1 MSKFQQFKLP
11 TLLITAVS
19 LALPTALPLA
29 NAQESELSIEEIVV
43 TARKRDETLLE
54 VPLTVTVISAEDI
67 SIKGID
73 NLSDIVD
80 FAPGF
85 FYGGPSGG
93 NADRSSRRLLMRG
106 MQPSTDR
113 QLRQAAS
120 VFIDGAP
127 VLGAEIGDTAGAERI
142 EVIKGPQ
149 SAYFGRSTFGG
160 AINII
165 TKTPGNEWIGQ
176 VSAEAGNWGTSDFG
190 LEIEGP
196 LVPDRLTMRVSANSD
211 STDGQYTNWANQS
224 ETLGARSTDDFSLTL
239 HATPSDRFTAKLR
252 LHYWEDDDGET
263 PSIAY
268 GAGNGEDQ
276 YNCNLGGSAG
286 PMSGVPG
293 DPNWICGTPR
303 FPHESEIARDSIVTD
318 DIRAALRGDFNPG
331 TDLVVPGLLDH
342 FGMRREAFE
351 ASLILDYEF
360 ENGITVSSITAA
372 HSNDQS
378 RLGDFDYRWTADPRP
393 GRDVAGVGDR
403 TLEDFSQEIRV
414 ASSAEGKLQWMVG
427 ASYFDIEENLGGAFR
442 IFSFRP
448 PSNPDPNGPEMN
460 TGETTALFGSISYDV
475 SDQFAVSVEAR
486 SQRDKVSK
494 GFPRGITLGE
504 TFRAFT
510 PRVILDYKPTEQM
523 TLYASFAQGTRPG
536 DFNPALVTASPDDL
550 ACISAAI
557 GADIF
562 IPEEDL
568 DNYELGFKGLLWD
581 GRASITAAVY
591 KGEWRNMHTRGEVQ
605 CPQADGTF
613 LGFQTTGLGGSSD
626 LTGLEVEVV
635 AVVTENLTL
644 EATFALND
652 TEILS
657 RDSNDAG
664 ILLGVRELAGL
675 GNQFSR
681 YPRVSGTASGTYRDA
696 LTATTNW
703 FARVDYIYKDGK
715 WATDANL
722 TKTPK
727 ENRINLRV
735 GVEVGENLRMEAYCT
750 NLTDDDAFT
759 GFQSFPDLGFFGG
772 RRILTIGLPVKRSY
786 GVRATYRFEL

>member
-1 MSKFQQFKLP
+1 MIASKQRSL
-11 TLLITAVS
+11 TAMLATATS
-19 LALPTALPLA
+19 LSLVFALSPAH
-29 NAQESELSIEEIVV
+29 AQEDGFRLEEIVV
-43 TARKRDETLLE
+43 TARKRDETLLK
-54 VPLTVTVISAEDI
+54 VPITVTVISAEDI
-67 SIKGID
+67 ASKGID

-165 TKTPGNEWIGQ
+165 TKTPGQEWQGQ
-176 VSAEAGNWGTSDFG
+176 VTAEAGSWGTSDFG
-190 LEIEGP
+190 LEIEGG
-196 LVPDRLTMRVSANSD
+196 LIRDRLTFRASANSD
-211 STDGQYTNWANQS
+211 SSDGQYTNWANPS
-224 ETLGARSTDDFSLTL
+224 ETLGARSTEDFSLTL
-239 HATPSDRFTAKLR
+239 YATPADRFTARLR

-268 GAGNGEDQ
+268 GRGNGEDQ
-276 YNCNLGGSAG
+276 YNCNLGGTAA
-286 PMSGVPG
+286 PMSGVAG

-303 FPHESEIARDSIVTD
+303 SPRESEIARDSIVTD

-342 FGMRREAFE
+342 FGLRREAFE

-360 ENGITVSSITAA
+360 ANGMTISSITAA
-372 HSNDQS
+372 HTNDQA
-378 RLGDFDYRWTADPRP
+378 RLGDFDYRWTGGTQP
-393 GRDVAGVGDR
+393 GADVAGIGDR

-414 ASSAEGKLQWMVG
+414 ASSADKKLQWMLG

-442 IFSFRP
+442 VTAFRP
-448 PSNPDPNGPEMN
+448 PSNPDPRGPEKN
-460 TGETTALFGSISYDV
+460 TGKTTSWFGSISYDLN
-475 SDQFAVSVEAR
+475 DQFAVSVEGR
-486 SQRDKVSK
+486 SQSDKISK
-494 GFPRGITLGE
+494 GFPRGITLE
-504 TFRAFT
+504 DTFDAFT
-510 PRVILDYKPTEQM
+510 PRVILDYKPNDQI

-536 DFNPALVTASPDDL
+536 DFNPALVTASAENL

-557 GADIF
+557 GADVF

-581 GRASITAAVY
+581 GRASVTAAIY

-605 CPQADGTF
+605 CTQPDGTL
-613 LGFQTTGLGGSSD
+613 LGFQTTGLGGSSN
-626 LTGLEVEVV
+626 LTGLEVEVLA
-635 AVVTENLTL
+635 AVTKNLTL

-664 ILLGVRELAGL
+664 ILLGTRELAGL

-681 YPRVSGTASGTYRDA
+681 YPRISGTASGTYRNQ
-696 LTATTNW
+696 LTDNTHW
-703 FARVDYIYKDGK
+703 FARLDYIFKDGK

-735 GVEVGENLRMEAYCT
+735 GLEVGEDLRIEAYGT
-750 NLTDDDAFT
+750 NLTGDDAFT
-759 GFQSFPDLGFFGG
+759 GFQAFNDLAFFGG
-772 RRILTIGLPVKRSY
+772 RRVLTIGLPVKRSY
-786 GVRATYRFEL
+786 GVRAAYRFDL

>member
-1 MSKFQQFKLP
+1 MSRFQQP
-11 TLLITAVS
+11 TLPALLAMAIS
-19 LALPTALPLA
+19 LALPGALPSA
-29 NAQESELSIEEIVV
+29 NAQESDLSLEEIVV

-73 NLSDIVD
+73 NMSDIVD

-149 SAYFGRSTFGG
+149 SAYFGRATFGG

-176 VSAEAGNWGTSDFG
+176 VSAEAGKWGTSDFG
-190 LEIEGP
+190 LEIEGA

-211 STDGQYTNWANQS
+211 SMDGQYRNWANQS
-224 ETLGARSTDDFSLTL
+224 EMLGARSTDDFSLTL
-239 HATPSDRFTAKLR
+239 YATPSDRFTARLR

-268 GAGNGEDQ
+268 GMGNGEDQ
-276 YNCNLGGSAG
+276 YNCNLGGTAG

-293 DPNWICGTPR
+293 EPNWICGTPR

-351 ASLILDYEF
+351 GSLILDYEF
-360 ENGITVSSITAA
+360 ENGMTVSSITAV
-372 HSNDQS
+372 HSNDQA

-393 GRDVAGVGDR
+393 GRDVAGIGDR

-414 ASSAEGKLQWMVG
+414 ASSADRKLQWMVG

-442 IFSFRP
+442 IFAFRP
-448 PSNPDPNGPEMN
+448 PSNPDPNGPEKN
-460 TGETTALFGSISYDV
+460 TGETTALFGSISYDFN
-475 SDQFAVSVEAR
+475 DRFTVSVEAR
-486 SQRDKVSK
+486 SQQDKVSK

-504 TFRAFT
+504 TFDAFT
-510 PRVILDYKPTEQM
+510 PRVILDFKPTDQM

-536 DFNPALVTASPDDL
+536 DFNPSLVTASPENL

-605 CPQADGTF
+605 CPQPDGTF

-635 AVVTENLTL
+635 AVVTEHLTL

-652 TEILS
+652 TEILA

-681 YPRVSGTASGTYRDA
+681 YPRVSGTASGTYRDT
-696 LTATTNW
+696 LTETTNW
-703 FARVDYIYKDGK
+703 FARLDYIYKDGK

-786 GVRATYRFEL
+786 GVRATYRFNL

>member
-1 MSKFQQFKLP
+1 MIASKQRSL
-11 TLLITAVS
+11 TAMLATATS
-19 LALPTALPLA
+19 LSLVFALSPAH
-29 NAQESELSIEEIVV
+29 AQEDGFRLEEIVV
-43 TARKRDETLLE
+43 TARKRDETLLK
-54 VPLTVTVISAEDI
+54 VPITVTVITAEDI
-67 SIKGID
+67 AIKGID

-165 TKTPGNEWIGQ
+165 TKTPGQEWQGQ
-176 VSAEAGNWGTSDFG
+176 VTAEAGSWGTSDFG
-190 LEIEGP
+190 LEIEGA
-196 LVPDRLTMRVSANSD
+196 LIRDKLTFRASANSD
-211 STDGQYTNWANQS
+211 SMDGQYTNWANPS
-224 ETLGARSTDDFSLTL
+224 ETLGARSTEDFSLTL
-239 HATPSDRFTAKLR
+239 HATPADRFTARLR

-268 GAGNGEDQ
+268 GMGNGEDQ
-276 YNCNLGGSAG
+276 YNCDLGGTAA
-286 PMSGVPG
+286 PMSGVAG

-303 FPHESEIARDSIVTD
+303 FPKDSEIARDSIVTD
-318 DIRAALRGDFNPG
+318 VIRAALRGDFIPG
-331 TDLVVPGLLDH
+331 ATQVLPGFLDH
-342 FGMRREAFE
+342 FGLRREAFE

-360 ENGITVSSITAA
+360 ANGMTISSITAA
-372 HSNDQS
+372 HTNDQA
-378 RLGDFDYRWTADPRP
+378 RLGDFDYRWTGGSRP
-393 GRDVAGVGDR
+393 GGDVAGVGDR

-414 ASSAEGKLQWMVG
+414 ASSADKKLQWMIG
-427 ASYFDIEENLGGAFR
+427 ASYFDIEDNLGS
-442 IFSFRP
+442 SFRVSVF
-448 PSNPDPNGPEMN
+448 PSASIPHRTGPEKN
-460 TGETTALFGSISYDV
+460 TGKTTAWFGSISYDFN
-475 SDQFAVSVEAR
+475 DQFVLSLEGR
-486 SQRDKVSK
+486 SQADKVSK
-494 GFPRGITLGE
+494 GFPRGITLEE
-504 TFRAFT
+504 TFDAFT
-510 PRVILDYKPTEQM
+510 PRVILDYKPTDQI

-536 DFNPALVTASPDDL
+536 DFNPGLVTASAADL

-557 GADIF
+557 GADVF

-568 DNYELGFKGLLWD
+568 NNYELGFKGLLWD

-605 CPQADGTF
+605 CPQPDGTF
-613 LGFQTTGLGGSSD
+613 NGHQTTGLGGSSD
-626 LTGLEVEVV
+626 LTGVEVEVL
-635 AVVTENLTL
+635 AAVTENLTV

-664 ILLGVRELAGL
+664 ILLGERELAGL

-681 YPRVSGTASGTYRDA
+681 YPRISGTASGTYRGQ
-696 LTATTNW
+696 LTDTTHW
-703 FARVDYIYKDGK
+703 FARLDYIYKDGK
-715 WATDANL
+715 WATDANV

-735 GVEVGENLRMEAYCT
+735 GLEVGEDLRIEGYAT
-750 NLTDDDAFT
+750 NLTGDDAFT
-759 GFQSFPDLGFFGG
+759 GFQAFNDLAFRGG
-772 RRILTIGLPVKRSY
+772 RRMLTMGLPVKRTY
-786 GVRATYRFEL
+786 GVRAAYRFDL

>member
-11 TLLITAVS
+11 TLLATAVS
-19 LALPTALPLA
+19 LALTSALPSA
-29 NAQESELSIEEIVV
+29 NAQESGLRIEEIVV

-54 VPLTVTVISAEDI
+54 VPLTITVISSEDI
-67 SIKGID
+67 ALKGID

-80 FAPGF
+80 FAPGL

-165 TKTPGNEWIGQ
+165 TKTPGNEWQGK
-176 VSAEAGNWGTSDFG
+176 VSAEAGSWGTSDFG
-190 LEIEGP
+190 LELEGA
-196 LVPDRLTMRVSANSD
+196 LVPDKLTFRVSANSD
-211 STDGQYTNWANQS
+211 SSDGQYTNYANPS
-224 ETLGARSTDDFSLTL
+224 ETLGARSTEDFSLTL
-239 HATPSDRFTAKLR
+239 YATPSDRFTARLR

-268 GAGNGEDQ
+268 GVGNGEDQ
-276 YNCNLGGSAG
+276 YNCNRGGTAG

-303 FPHESEIARDSIVTD
+303 FPRESEIARDSIVTD
-318 DIRAALRGDFNPG
+318 EIRAALRGDYNPG
-331 TDLVVPGLLDH
+331 ATLVLPGFLDH
-342 FGMRREAFE
+342 FGLRREAFE

-360 ENGITVSSITAA
+360 ENGMTISSITAA

-378 RLGDFDYRWTADPRP
+378 RLGDFDYRWTAAPRP
-393 GRDVAGVGDR
+393 GADVAGVSAR
-403 TLEDFSQEIRV
+403 ILKDFSQEIRL
-414 ASSAEGKLQWMVG
+414 ASSADRKLQWMIG
-427 ASYFDIEENLGGAFR
+427 ASYFDIEEELGSAFR
-442 IFSFRP
+442 VFSFPAPSP
-448 PSNPDPNGPEMN
+448 PHARGPEKN
-460 TGETTALFGSISYDV
+460 TGKTSALFGSISYDFN
-475 SDQFAVSVEAR
+475 DKFTLSVEAR
-486 SQRDKVSK
+486 QQQDKVSK
-494 GFPRGITLGE
+494 GFPRTITLGE
-504 TFRAFT
+504 TFDAFT
-510 PRVILDYKPTEQM
+510 PRVILDYKPTEQI

-536 DFNPALVTASPDDL
+536 DFNPALVTASPEDL

-568 DNYELGFKGLLWD
+568 NNYEAGFKSLLWD
-581 GRASITAAVY
+581 GRASVTVAVY

-605 CPQADGTF
+605 CPQPNGMFT
-613 LGFQTTGLGGSSD
+613 GFQSTGLGGSSN
-626 LTGLEVEVV
+626 LTGLEVEVL
-635 AVVTENLTL
+635 AAVTEHLTL

-681 YPRVSGTASGTYRDA
+681 YPRISGTASGTYRGT
-696 LTATTNW
+696 LTDTTGW
-703 FARVDYIYKDGK
+703 FARLDYIFKDGK

-727 ENRINLRV
+727 ENRFNLRV
-735 GVEVGENLRMEAYCT
+735 GLEVGENLRLEAYCT

-759 GFQSFPDLGFFGG
+759 GFQAFNDLSFFG
-772 RRILTIGLPVKRSY
+772 RRRVLTIGLPVKRAY
-786 GVRATYRFEL
+786 GARATYRFSL